1 MTEAEEIGFSLDT
14 ERMGVGY
21 GNYPFNLIM
30 KENDSSLG
38 HHKFSRE
45 GITSTKYDSTK
56 YLV

>member
-14 ERMGVGY
+14 ERTSVAY

-38 HHKFSRE
+38 HHKFSRVD
-45 GITSTKYDSTK
+45 ITSTEYSSTK
-56 YLV
+56 YFV